1 MILLVGVANS
11 VRGRSM
17 AVLALTMAAAASG
30 SYKGDE
36 VSMVTSTRTRSASS
50 RAEKERTTY
59 GSTEIAEIGEDLRK
73 LKTLHEG

>member
-1 MILLVGVANS
+1 
-11 VRGRSM
+11 M

-30 SYKGDE
+30 SYKNDE
-36 VSMVTSTRTRSASS
+36 VSMVTSTREQAR
-50 RAEKERTTY
+50 REERTTY